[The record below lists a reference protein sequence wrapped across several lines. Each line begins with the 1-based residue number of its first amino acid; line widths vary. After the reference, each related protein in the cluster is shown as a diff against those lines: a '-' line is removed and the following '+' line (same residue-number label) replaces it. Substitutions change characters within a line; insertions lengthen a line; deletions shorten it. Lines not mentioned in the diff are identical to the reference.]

1 LSFVEAV
8 KELNMN
14 IETFGMGEN
23 ADNPGYLL
31 LFRGKD
37 WDQGLSDEE
46 LQEVIGR
53 VMGWFD
59 GVSKSGKVKGGQ
71 PLARSG
77 KFVSGKNGR
86 VVADG
91 PFAESKEVIGGY
103 LMLDVETL
111 DEVLAIAKSYPCL
124 QYDITIEVRPLL
136 NECPAFTR
144 ARARLGLNA
153 AVA

>member
-1 LSFVEAV
+1 MS
-8 KELNMN
+8 
-14 IETFGMGEN
+14 IENFGITN
-23 ADNPGYLL
+23 DAANPGYLL
-31 LFRGKD
+31 LFRGQD
-37 WDQGLSDEE
+37 WDVGLSDEE
-46 LQEVIGR
+46 LQEVLGR

-77 KFVSGKNGR
+77 KIVSGKNGR

-111 DEVLAIAKSYPCL
+111 DEALAIAKSFPCL
-124 QYDITIEVRPLL
+124 QYDISIEVRPLL
-136 NECPAFTR
+136 AECPCFKR
-144 ARARLGLNA
+144 AQERLGLSA
-153 AVA
+153 ITA

>member
-1 LSFVEAV
+1 
-8 KELNMN
+8 MN
-14 IETFGMGEN
+14 IETFGTATN
-23 ADNPGYLL
+23 AENPGYLL
-31 LFRGKD
+31 LFRGKE
-37 WDQGLSDEE
+37 WDEGLSDEE

-59 GVSKSGKVKGGQ
+59 GVSKAGKVKGGQ

-103 LMLDVETL
+103 MMLDVATL
-111 DEVLAIAKSYPCL
+111 EEALAIAKSYPCL
-124 QYDITIEVRPLL
+124 QYGISIEVRPLL
-136 NECPAFTR
+136 TECPVFSR
-144 ARARLGLNA
+144 ARDRLGLA
-153 AVA
+153 AALA

>member
-1 LSFVEAV
+1 
-8 KELNMN
+8 MN
-14 IETFGMGEN
+14 IETFGTATNAEN
-23 ADNPGYLL
+23 AGYLL
-31 LFRGKD
+31 LFRGKE
-37 WDQGLSDEE
+37 WDEGLSDEE

-53 VMGWFD
+53 LMGWFD

-111 DEVLAIAKSYPCL
+111 EEALAIAKSYPCL
-124 QYDITIEVRPLL
+124 QYDISIEVRPLL
-136 NECPAFTR
+136 AECPSFKR
-144 ARARLGLNA
+144 ARERLGLA
-153 AVA
+153 AAIA

>member
-1 LSFVEAV
+1 
-8 KELNMN
+8 MR
-14 IETFGMGEN
+14 IENFGMTN
-23 ADNPGYLL
+23 DAANPGYLL
-31 LFRGKD
+31 LFRGPD
-37 WDQGLSDEE
+37 WDKGLSDEE
-46 LQEVIGR
+46 LQEVLGR

-77 KFVSGKNGR
+77 RIVSGKNGR

-111 DEVLAIAKSYPCL
+111 DEALAIAKSFPCL
-124 QYDITIEVRPLL
+124 QYDISIEVRPLL
-136 NECPAFTR
+136 AECPCFKR
-144 ARARLGLNA
+144 AQERLGLTG